1 MTNQR
6 TAWALSAAFA
16 LVIAAAYVGHLPR
29 ANAAT
34 AAAKSDNADAH
45 LARGLQLHQQ
55 GAIDLALAEYEQAV
69 ALNPQ
74 SALAYYD
81 IGVARNQ
88 QKRVD
93 EAIAAYRQAVTLDPN
108 MADAHFNLA
117 YALAHDK
124 RELEEALAHF
134 SRAIE
139 INPTFAKA
147 HFERGLIYDALGMT
161 ERAQSSYGLAVK
173 LDPAFA
179 AAAAKN
185 ATPGPTPR

>member
-1 MTNQR
+1 MTGQR
-6 TAWALSAAFA
+6 TAWALSAALA
-16 LVIAAAYVGHLPR
+16 LLVAAAYVGHRPG
-29 ANAAT
+29 ANAAIAPAT
-34 AAAKSDNADAH
+34 SDTADAH
-45 LARGLQLHQQ
+45 LARGLQWHQQ
-55 GAIDLALAEYEQAV
+55 GAIDAALVEYQQAL

-81 IGVARNQ
+81 IGVARYQ
-88 QKRVD
+88 QHRVD
-93 EAIAAYRQAVTLDPN
+93 EAIAAYRQAVTLDAN

-117 YALAHDK
+117 YALSHDR

-139 INPTFAKA
+139 INPTLAKA
-147 HFERGLIYDALGMT
+147 HFERGLIFDALGMP

-179 AAAAKN
+179 AAVAKSS
-185 ATPGPTPR
+185 TPGSAPR